1 MTEQSNSPTTQ
12 SRRRRFSE
20 ADSSFGERYHFRS
33 QVPFKSFEDRLQRS
47 RLLFR
52 NTVTAIGGYYR
63 RHHNEEAT
71 IRWNKGSLVM
81 SNSSGQRGGG
91 PGSPGGVVLEKHK
104 TLKSVGNLSIGS
116 AVSTASGRKPFN
128 RYV

>member
-1 MTEQSNSPTTQ
+1 MDT
-12 SRRRRFSE
+12 F
-20 ADSSFGERYHFRS
+20 
-33 QVPFKSFEDRLQRS
+33 
-47 RLLFR
+47 
-52 NTVTAIGGYYR
+52 
-63 RHHNEEAT
+63 
-71 IRWNKGSLVM
+71 RWNKGSLVM
-81 SNSSGQRGGG
+81 SNSSGQRGGE

>member
-1 MTEQSNSPTTQ
+1 
-12 SRRRRFSE
+12 
-20 ADSSFGERYHFRS
+20 
-33 QVPFKSFEDRLQRS
+33 
-47 RLLFR
+47 
-52 NTVTAIGGYYR
+52 
-63 RHHNEEAT
+63 
-71 IRWNKGSLVM
+71 M

-116 AVSTASGRKPFN
+116 STVSMADGRKRFN

>member
-1 MTEQSNSPTTQ
+1 MFLSSSIAEV
-12 SRRRRFSE
+12 
-20 ADSSFGERYHFRS
+20 SSFFNVSSLPKAVQFRPNLNS
-33 QVPFKSFEDRLQRS
+33 KRLITGQKGQR
-47 RLLFR
+47 
-52 NTVTAIGGYYR
+52 IGYKALNFQGMD
-63 RHHNEEAT
+63 T
-71 IRWNKGSLVM
+71 FRWNKGSLVM
-81 SNSSGQRGGG
+81 SNSSGQRGGE